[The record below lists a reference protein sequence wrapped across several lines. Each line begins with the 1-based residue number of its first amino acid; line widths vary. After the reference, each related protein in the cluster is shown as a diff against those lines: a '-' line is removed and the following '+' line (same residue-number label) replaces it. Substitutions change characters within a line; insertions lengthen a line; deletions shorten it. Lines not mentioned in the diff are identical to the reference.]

1 MLEIYMEKF
10 DLSISCSFPPKAN
23 GKADI
28 QWANIVPAL
37 WWDVQHLSRMQ
48 NVLQIRSSGE

>member
-1 MLEIYMEKF
+1 MQVFSHSLHNIIIIVVMFEITWRKLDF
-10 DLSISCSFPPKAN
+10 SISCSFPPKAN

-37 WWDVQHLSRMQ
+37 WWDV
-48 NVLQIRSSGE
+48 